1 MEGVGDWR
9 PFVILPLNALLAAV
23 PPNCCMNVATSGSC
37 SLTLRRCFVRWINET
52 GLRIVKSRGNLRG
65 GEPHFLSVL
74 RFGGLVFIGDRA
86 GMGEV
91 CERDIVV
98 NQERNRGGGGKEQRM
113 KLYNLFTTGSV
124 VQLHVAWIL
133 SRLCIT
139 GGESRFNRPIEDLE
153 LEVELNPVFIDLE

>member
-1 MEGVGDWR
+1 MSGGFNFFSGDVFIKSSSSSSHGITSSAWVSTEGVGSGVEGVGDWR

-23 PPNCCMNVATSGSC
+23 PPNCCISGSC

-98 NQERNRGGGGKEQRM
+98 N
-113 KLYNLFTTGSV
+113 
-124 VQLHVAWIL
+124 
-133 SRLCIT
+133 
-139 GGESRFNRPIEDLE
+139 
-153 LEVELNPVFIDLE
+153 